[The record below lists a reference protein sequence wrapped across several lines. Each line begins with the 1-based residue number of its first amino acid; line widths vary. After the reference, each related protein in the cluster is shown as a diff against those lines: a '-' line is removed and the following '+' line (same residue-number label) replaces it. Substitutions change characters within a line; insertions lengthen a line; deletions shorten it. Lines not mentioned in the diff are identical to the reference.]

1 MMTTTNTDEPQIAVP
16 STVSDVA
23 AVKTPTQFRWTQ
35 VLELGYVEQG
45 PASDVESLPP
55 ICFHCG
61 KEGTNVD
68 GEEVI
73 KLSKC
78 ARCQVASYW

>member
-1 MMTTTNTDEPQIAVP
+1 MTTTNTDEPQIAVP
-16 STVSDVA
+16 TAISDVA
-23 AVKTPTQFRWTQ
+23 ATKTPTQFRWTQ
-35 VLELGYVEQG
+35 TLELGYVEQG
-45 PASDVESLPP
+45 PASDVESLSP

-61 KEGTNVD
+61 KESTNAD
-68 GEEVI
+68 GEEEK

>member
-1 MMTTTNTDEPQIAVP
+1 MTTTNTDEPQIAVP

-23 AVKTPTQFRWTQ
+23 AVKTPTQFQWTK

-45 PASDVESLPP
+45 PASDIESMTN
-55 ICFHCG
+55 ICFRCG
-61 KEGTNVD
+61 KEGTNAD
-68 GEEVI
+68 GEEEI

>member
-1 MMTTTNTDEPQIAVP
+1 MERPHPQFLVHARTWLVDR
-16 STVSDVA
+16 VSLVA
-23 AVKTPTQFRWTQ
+23 PTQFRWTQ

-45 PASDVESLPP
+45 PASDVESMSP

-61 KEGTNVD
+61 KESTNAD
-68 GEEVI
+68 GEEEI